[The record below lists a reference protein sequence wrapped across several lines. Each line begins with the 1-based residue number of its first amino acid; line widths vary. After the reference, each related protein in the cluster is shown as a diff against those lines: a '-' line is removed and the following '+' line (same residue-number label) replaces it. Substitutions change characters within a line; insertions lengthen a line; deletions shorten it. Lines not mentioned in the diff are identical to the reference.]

1 MTNRKIPDSIQ
12 EAAYLWVAKMTSGDV
27 DQTQQQQLQNW
38 LAENPAH
45 QQAYN
50 VAINLWQQLGQL
62 KLSPSIPSIQTSR
75 RRRRYSRRLIASAA
89 SIAGLL
95 LLAQPSVIKTLQAD
109 YTTASGESKMVQL
122 SDGSTVYLNTASAIA
137 VDYSAERRGIHLLA
151 GEAEFVV
158 QKNPERPFVVTAGNE
173 TIKALGT
180 AFMVKNHQQD
190 VIVTMLENRVEI
202 SVPQLTQPIVLNP
215 GEQVSYQNQ
224 QSLGAVHKVDTQKAT
239 AWRRGKLVFES
250 TPLKTVI
257 EEINR
262 YHPGVVRLVGTEH
275 AQLPV
280 SGVFDLQQ
288 LDRLLGVIEHTLAVK
303 STRIG
308 EQLVLIY

>member
-1 MTNRKIPDSIQ
+1 M
-12 EAAYLWVAKMTSGDV
+12 
-27 DQTQQQQLQNW
+27 
-38 LAENPAH
+38 
-45 QQAYN
+45 
-50 VAINLWQQLGQL
+50 
-62 KLSPSIPSIQTSR
+62 
-75 RRRRYSRRLIASAA
+75 
-89 SIAGLL
+89 
-95 LLAQPSVIKTLQAD
+95 
-109 YTTASGESKMVQL
+109 
-122 SDGSTVYLNTASAIA
+122 
-137 VDYSAERRGIHLLA
+137 
-151 GEAEFVV
+151 
-158 QKNPERPFVVTAGNE
+158 
-173 TIKALGT
+173 
-180 AFMVKNHQQD
+180 
-190 VIVTMLENRVEI
+190 
-202 SVPQLTQPIVLNP
+202 PQLTQPIVLNP

>member
-38 LAENPAH
+38 LAESLAH

-50 VAINLWQQLGQL
+50 AAINLWQQIGQL
-62 KLSPSIPSIQTSR
+62 NLSPATPSIQTSR

-89 SIAGLL
+89 SLAGFLL
-95 LLAQPSVIKTLQAD
+95 LVQPSLIKILQAD
-109 YTTASGESKMVQL
+109 YTTAIGESKRVQL

-137 VDYSAERRGIHLLA
+137 VDYSAERRGIRLLA

-190 VIVTMLENRVEI
+190 VTVTMLENRVEI
-202 SVPQLTQPIVLNP
+202 SVPQLTQSIVLNP
-215 GEQVSYQNQ
+215 GEQVNYYNQ
-224 QSLGAVHKVDTQKAT
+224 QSLSAIHKVDTQKAT

-262 YHPGVVRLVGTEH
+262 YHPGVVRLVSTEH

-288 LDRLLGVIEHTLAVK
+288 LDRLLGVIEHTLALK

-308 EQLVLIY
+308 EQLLLIY

>member
-12 EAAYLWVAKMTSGDV
+12 EAAYLWVAKMTSGNV
-27 DQTQQQQLQNW
+27 DQAQLRQLQNW
-38 LAENPAH
+38 LAENPVH

-62 KLSPSIPSIQTSR
+62 NVSSTMPTIPTSR

-89 SIAGLL
+89 SLVGLL
-95 LLAQPSVIKTLQAD
+95 LLAQPSLIRTLQAD
-109 YTTASGESKMVQL
+109 YTTASGESKTVQL

-137 VDYSAERRGIHLLA
+137 VDYSAERRGIRLLA

-158 QKNPERPFVVTAGNE
+158 QKNPDRPFVVTAGNE

-180 AFMVKNHQQD
+180 AFMVKNHQQE
-190 VIVTMLENRVEI
+190 VTVTMLENRVEI
-202 SVPQLTQPIVLNP
+202 SVPQVKQPIVLNP
-215 GEQVSYQNQ
+215 GEQISYQKQ
-224 QSLGAVHKVDTQKAT
+224 QSLQAVHKVDIQKAT